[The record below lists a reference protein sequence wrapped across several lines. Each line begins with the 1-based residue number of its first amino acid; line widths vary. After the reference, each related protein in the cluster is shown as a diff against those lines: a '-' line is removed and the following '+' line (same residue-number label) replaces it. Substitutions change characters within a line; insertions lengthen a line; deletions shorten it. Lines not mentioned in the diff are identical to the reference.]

1 MTPEIFTEAGHRE
14 LAAVLLGDGA
24 EEHDPGRLRER
35 LGNEAAVSLLS
46 RFLIAEPPT
55 GNASRMAGEC
65 VRRLRRFALQARVDG
80 LLDAL
85 READRARDRE
95 RVEALQIELGE
106 LYRELKVS
114 V

>member
-1 MTPEIFTEAGHRE
+1 M
-14 LAAVLLGDGA
+14 LLDDDA
-24 EEHDPGRLRER
+24 EEQDPGRLRER

-46 RFLIAEPPT
+46 RFLIAERPA
-55 GNASRMAGEC
+55 GNAHRVAGEC
-65 VRRLRRFALQARVDG
+65 VRRLRRFTLQARVDG
-80 LLDAL
+80 LLDEL